1 MEDSLS
7 VVIGKGMLATEYDSE
22 KNKRESRE
30 RSKKSEGEQRRLMQ
44 RR

>member
-30 RSKKSEGEQRRLMQ
+30 REARNQRENRGD
-44 RR
+44 